1 MKRQLPPTCAR
12 ISQMNYG
19 SDFRWKRSTLSVI
32 LVSCLFLCNTSTVT
46 SFIPSSSQILTARN
60 APDRIDNHQMESTGK
75 LKSKADFKRL
85 SFSTSSSTRLEVKK
99 KRPMPV
105 VGYDAKKICEYY
117 DRRPLV
123 VGWRLN
129 RLSLPLLGMYTL
141 AMIVLNIRVVSCVF
155 A

>member
-1 MKRQLPPTCAR
+1 MKRHLPPIDTQN
-12 ISQMNYG
+12 SQRDYASG
-19 SDFRWKRSTLSVI
+19 FRWKRSTLSVI

-46 SFIPSSSQILTARN
+46 SFIPSSSQISTARTVQY
-60 APDRIDNHQMESTGK
+60 RIDNPQIASTGK

-85 SFSTSSSTRLEVKK
+85 SFSTSSSTRLEAKK

-105 VGYDAKKICEYY
+105 VGYNAKKICEYY

-129 RLSLPLLGMYTL
+129 KLSLPLLGMFTL
-141 AMIVLNIRVVSCVF
+141 AMHF
-155 A
+155 